1 MARVNLRPFLVQQLS
16 IHRRRFLQALAGTF
30 AAFPAIRA
38 NFSLAAS
45 AFPACPFPSETMH
58 WPTPIGS
65 PVLESLRYA
74 IESSRDVHTHYEKLV
89 EVASWMAYEEL
100 PMPEFALPFGVG
112 QGDAN
117 EAIDFIM
124 VADSIDTAFTNF
136 DTHTKFQVDFA
147 GQHWSDSEA
156 EFACLKRAMDQ
167 GVPILDGKY
176 LATVTRAELD
186 KIFQGNIEMP
196 MLDEK
201 LAVLHQVGK
210 VLAEKYNGRFHN
222 FVHACSPKLY
232 DNGNGLIDRLVI
244 EFPRFNDVSI
254 LDGHEIKFYKLAQLG
269 IWMLYSTLHSSG
281 KFRLDD
287 PQKMTA
293 FADYIVPVALRLLGI
308 TSYSK
313 ELEHAINTY
322 QLIPRDSR
330 WEIEIRAHCIYST
343 ALLREEVNKLRP
355 PDAQVIIPQIDA
367 RLWTHYHTTTW
378 PHHLTKTIM
387 Y

>member
-1 MARVNLRPFLVQQLS
+1 VEQS
-16 IHRRRFLQALAGTF
+16 DKGRRRFLRTLAGTS
-30 AAFPAIRA
+30 AALPAIRA
-38 NFSLAAS
+38 NFSVAAPALS
-45 AFPACPFPSETMH
+45 ARPIPSETMH
-58 WPTPIGS
+58 WPKPIGS
-65 PVLESLRYA
+65 PVLESLHYA
-74 IESSRDVHTHYEKLV
+74 IESSHDVHTHYDKIV

-117 EAIDFIM
+117 EAIDFVM

-136 DTHTKFQVDFA
+136 DTHTKFQMDYA
-147 GQHWSDSEA
+147 GRQWSDSDA
-156 EFACLKRAMDQ
+156 EFACLKRATEQ

-176 LATVTRAELD
+176 LSTVTHAELD
-186 KIFQGNIEMP
+186 KIFRGNIEMP

-201 LAVLHQVGK
+201 VAVLHQVGK
-210 VLAEKYNGRFHN
+210 VLTEKYDGRFHN

-232 DNGNGLIDRLVI
+232 DNGNGLIDRLVT
-244 EFPRFNDVSI
+244 EFPRFNDVSM

-287 PQKMTA
+287 PRKMTA
-293 FADYIVPVALRLLGI
+293 FADYIVPVALRLVGI

-343 ALLREEVNKLRP
+343 ALLSEEINKLRS
-355 PDAQVIIPQIDA
+355 PDTQVIIPQIDA